1 MIIHS
6 TAIVVEQGIIDNY
19 VFAGTCLPFPVD
31 PSVLV
36 MTCLPIVLQSYIT
49 TFDWRNVVFAIL
61 MFPVC
66 YIIWYPFYKM
76 YEKQCIEQEKAE
88 KLKKKQN
95 WQKRVRL
102 LYNNTNEDPIISK
115 KGDFSLTKGI

>member
-102 LYNNTNEDPIISK
+102 LYNNTNEDSIISK